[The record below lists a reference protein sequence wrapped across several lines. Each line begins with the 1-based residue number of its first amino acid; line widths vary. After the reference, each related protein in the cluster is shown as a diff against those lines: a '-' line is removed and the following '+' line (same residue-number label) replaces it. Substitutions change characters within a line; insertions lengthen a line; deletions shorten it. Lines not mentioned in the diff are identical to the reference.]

1 MSMRPVA
8 DGIAIPAKGTVTLGP
23 DGFHIMFIAPKNPLK
38 EGGKL
43 PVTLTFEK
51 AGTVET
57 ALDILAIGAKGP
69 PEEHDGMTMKMSQ

>member
-1 MSMRPVA
+1 M
-8 DGIAIPAKGTVTLGP
+8 TLGP
-23 DGFHIMFIAPKNPLK
+23 DGFHIMFISPKQPLK

-57 ALDILAIGAKGP
+57 SYVLAIGAKGP
-69 PEEHDGMTMKMSQ
+69 EDGPWRHET